1 MVENTTKTKLLYV
14 LLKYNVTNNRKMVI
28 YTHTKNEKMRVI
40 LCCLDV
46 LTRETTLHNHDIHY
60 TGCIPYDI

>member
-28 YTHTKNEKMRVI
+28 YTHTKNEKMR
-40 LCCLDV
+40 
-46 LTRETTLHNHDIHY
+46 Y
-60 TGCIPYDI
+60 YAA